1 MNRDNYNQLVNKSH
15 EISIKWRSLPAPQR
29 GEYIRKFGE
38 ELRKQ
43 KVNLAALIT
52 EEARK
57 IKTESMGK
65 SKRQLICVTL
75 LLA

>member
-57 IKTESMGK
+57 IKTESLGEVQEL
-65 SKRQLICVTL
+65 SLIHI
-75 LLA
+75 

>member
-52 EEARK
+52 EEEQSLWA
-57 IKTESMGK
+57 K